1 MQRAGTIL
9 KKFIGDYGLE
19 AGLTFTRI
27 CDQWTK
33 LVGET
38 IAAHTYPDIV
48 KGNTI
53 FITVDTPQWMHH
65 LSFYKQDIC
74 EKLRSYRITDVRFKL
89 GKLPAADPALKG
101 SDDSRVLKT
110 GPLSG
115 ADARYIENTVKSI
128 KDDDLKRRLR
138 ELLEHALRSERV
150 GD

>member
-1 MQRAGTIL
+1 MQRAGNIL
-9 KKFIGDYGLE
+9 KRFISDYGLE

-27 CDQWTK
+27 RDQWTK

-38 IAAHTYPDIV
+38 IAAHTYPDTL
-48 KGNTI
+48 KGGTI

-74 EKLRSYRITDVRFKL
+74 EKLRNYRITDIRFKL

-101 SDDSRVLKT
+101 VDNRRVVKT
-110 GPLSG
+110 SPLSG

-138 ELLEHALRSERV
+138 ELFEHALRSERV
-150 GD
+150 VD